1 MNDMK
6 GIQGNLATMSVSDLL
21 QFLAVGRKSGKLR
34 FDRAKIVKEVY
45 LEGGLIIGATS
56 NDPKEYLGQ
65 LLIHYGKLDEQKL
78 RAALQ
83 VQRESGGR
91 LGEILVATGVL
102 PQEDVL
108 QILRIRTLDIIYDLF
123 LWEDA
128 HFELYDNE
136 GPPDY
141 FIRIEVPTT
150 KVIMD
155 GVYRIDEWKR
165 YRALIPS
172 DRALL
177 ELGAGWT
184 SQLNAS
190 KDVRQVLYFVEKQMS
205 VAEISYNMH
214 ASPFHVYGLLYDL
227 VNQGIA
233 RVAGEAP
240 ENFQP
245 PQVPVQE
252 TIPNLLAI
260 ARTQIAAG
268 NPEAAVATIQSI
280 LEKEPSNIEAR
291 TLLATEEE
299 ALVEQLYA
307 APLLPNAVPRLL
319 MSEAGLTQQP
329 LAPQEAFVLSRIN
342 GEWDVKSILSI
353 CPFREVD
360 SLRMI
365 KALLDRDIIS
375 F

>member
-65 LLIHYGKLDEQKL
+65 LLIHYGKLDEPKL

-240 ENFQP
+240 ESFQP